1 MEDNEQKSSEQLW
14 KELLDITN
22 KQLEANTQLKQ
33 ILEPFI
39 GASSRRKGAIL
50 NEELINRVQDLF
62 VELEALQAEE
72 RAVYHNLFGTKE

>member
-14 KELLDITN
+14 KELFDITN
-22 KQLEANTQLKQ
+22 KQLETNTQLKQ

-39 GASSRRKGAIL
+39 AASSRRKGAIL
-50 NEELINRVQDLF
+50 NEELVNRVQDLF

>member
-39 GASSRRKGAIL
+39 AASSRRKGAIL
-50 NEELINRVQDLF
+50 NEELGSRVQDLF
-62 VELEALQAEE
+62 VELEALQAEA
-72 RAVYHNLFGTKE
+72 RAVYHSLLGTKE